1 MNDNNQMSIEKNS
14 LNESKTDSSE
24 HIVFDVQTNILES
37 EKINVSYSE
46 NDTAILFTGK
56 TEYSNGTSLN
66 PPKQASL
73 PSDTSRAKTNN
84 KK

>member
-24 HIVFDVQTNILES
+24 HTVFDVQTNILES
-37 EKINVSYSE
+37 EKINVSSSE

-56 TEYSNGTSLN
+56 TEYSNGTLLN

-73 PSDTSRAKTNN
+73 LTDTSRAKTNN